1 MEQWWERN
9 KDVMEGDVVRGGY
22 TMNDIEDFTGK
33 IPLLLDNSVVKD
45 EKGRPFMI
53 DLGTKFFLG
62 IYEQALTFE
71 RQIRSKCKDN
81 SLYLERY
88 TILLLPLPPK
98 RRR

>member
-22 TMNDIEDFTGK
+22 TKNEIEDFTGK

-45 EKGRPFMI
+45 EKDQPFAI

-62 IYEQALTFE
+62 IYEEAFMFE

-81 SLYLERY
+81 WMDLEWY
-88 TILLLPLPPK
+88 TTLVLLP

>member
-9 KDVMEGDVVRGGY
+9 KTVIEDGVVRGGY
-22 TMNDIEDFTGK
+22 TKDVIEDLTGK

-45 EKGRPFMI
+45 EKDKPFAI

-71 RQIRSKCKDN
+71 QQIRSKCKDN
-81 SLYLERY
+81 WLDLEWY
-88 TILLLPLPPK
+88 TTLVLPP

>member
-22 TMNDIEDFTGK
+22 TKNDVEDFTGK

-45 EKGRPFMI
+45 EKGQPFTI
-53 DLGTKFFLG
+53 DLGTEFFLG

-71 RQIRSKCKDN
+71 QQIRSKCKDN
-81 SLYLERY
+81 WMDLERY
-88 TILLLPLPPK
+88 ATLVLPQ